1 MKTLFSLLILIFV
14 FPSLIYGQNDHD
26 WKKGPNFSIQQQHPN
41 GGILV
46 YTIRPM
52 YPDLGSSGPISPPAG
67 LNFIDRVG
75 IGTEQ
80 PVAKLH
86 VKLNNRDESSQF
98 LEILRLTSNMGTT
111 IFYGNEISAKNAS
124 GNPAPLFLNKTNK
137 VAVVVPILEITG
149 GSDLAEPFEIAG
161 KEPVSPGMVVSIA
174 PEHPGQLRLASEAYD
189 RTVAGIISGAN
200 GLNPGLTMKQ
210 EGGIGNGGLPVA
222 LAGRVYCWVD
232 ASVSPIHPG
241 DMLTSSDTPGHAM
254 KVMDYTQAQGA
265 IIGKAMSS
273 LLEGK
278 GLVLVLVNLQ

>member
-1 MKTLFSLLILIFV
+1 
-14 FPSLIYGQNDHD
+14 
-26 WKKGPNFSIQQQHPN
+26 
-41 GGILV
+41 
-46 YTIRPM
+46 
-52 YPDLGSSGPISPPAG
+52 
-67 LNFIDRVG
+67 
-75 IGTEQ
+75 
-80 PVAKLH
+80 
-86 VKLNNRDESSQF
+86 
-98 LEILRLTSNMGTT
+98 MGTT